1 MVKKMF
7 FKSFMTTLFAAAAVS
22 FVGCSDDDEKGGG
35 NPEINVSTTSLQFA
49 NTEGSE
55 MVSITSN
62 ADWKVEIEY
71 TDGEGWITVVPALG
85 SGDGSITVSVPA
97 NDTGS
102 TRKATLKCIAMH
114 PVYGAWDTKKI
125 SVSQSATDTPPVEEK
140 VLYADNFDGKLAEKT
155 YGSGTSWPFIDQF
168 PEFANPEGPAATDV
182 TYTGQNASVRNGSGD
197 SASQYSLYPGSGGN
211 NIFFGKVP
219 AYFIVNGLQLTPEQS
234 KLTLTFGTEYYDGND
249 KTAGFDKSKF
259 HVLVSKNGL
268 DNSWVELEYTFPA
281 TADLVGKWNLAT
293 ADFTLTAVPEKLY
306 IKFLAEAASVIRI
319 DDVKLSTSE
328 GGQSVTLPEGD
339 PVVTPDEGTV
349 ASAIATADGQSATV
363 NEATVVGTYN
373 KGFLMQ
379 DATGKI
385 LVYTNETA
393 TVAIGEKVKV
403 EGTVTTYGGFKQF
416 AAIKDQASGE
426 YGPAPVVTSL
436 GSGSFSQPAPE
447 VLDGAGMDAYL
458 NAPAVKYI
466 EYTGTLNISG
476 NYYNVNVDGASKAVG
491 SIAYPMEGQVNA
503 ALNGTVV
510 TVRGYALGVS
520 GNVYVNTMLVELAA
534 STEPLLIVD
543 PESLSFDAAGG
554 EKTITATLMNS
565 TETITAESD
574 NAQFTTAV
582 SGNVVT
588 VTAKANTG
596 ADAVTGVI
604 TVKAGAL
611 SKSVAV
617 SQNGANSTTVTLT
630 MSDYFTENTNV
641 ADQSFTF
648 GDFGFSFTKNNNSTS
663 NYNAGDGGIRFYQN
677 DVMTIDGNGKTMTS
691 IKFTTY
697 GGKNGPLAPD
707 PGAFDAET
715 LTWTGSAAKV
725 AFTATA
731 QIRFSAIEITYE

>member
-22 FVGCSDDDEKGGG
+22 FVGCSDDDGKGGG

-328 GGQSVTLPEGD
+328 GGQSVTLPEGIRSSR
-339 PVVTPDEGTV
+339 PTRVP
-349 ASAIATADGQSATV
+349 
-363 NEATVVGTYN
+363 
-373 KGFLMQ
+373 
-379 DATGKI
+379 
-385 LVYTNETA
+385 
-393 TVAIGEKVKV
+393 
-403 EGTVTTYGGFKQF
+403 
-416 AAIKDQASGE
+416 
-426 YGPAPVVTSL
+426 SL
-436 GSGSFSQPAPE
+436 RLSQPP
-447 VLDGAGMDAYL
+447 
-458 NAPAVKYI
+458 
-466 EYTGTLNISG
+466 T
-476 NYYNVNVDGASKAVG
+476 ASR
-491 SIAYPMEGQVNA
+491 
-503 ALNGTVV
+503 L
-510 TVRGYALGVS
+510 R
-520 GNVYVNTMLVELAA
+520 
-534 STEPLLIVD
+534 STRPL
-543 PESLSFDAAGG
+543 S
-554 EKTITATLMNS
+554 
-565 TETITAESD
+565 
-574 NAQFTTAV
+574 
-582 SGNVVT
+582 
-588 VTAKANTG
+588 
-596 ADAVTGVI
+596 
-604 TVKAGAL
+604 
-611 SKSVAV
+611 
-617 SQNGANSTTVTLT
+617 
-630 MSDYFTENTNV
+630 
-641 ADQSFTF
+641 
-648 GDFGFSFTKNNNSTS
+648 
-663 NYNAGDGGIRFYQN
+663 
-677 DVMTIDGNGKTMTS
+677 
-691 IKFTTY
+691 
-697 GGKNGPLAPD
+697 
-707 PGAFDAET
+707 
-715 LTWTGSAAKV
+715 
-725 AFTATA
+725 
-731 QIRFSAIEITYE
+731 

>member
-1 MVKKMF
+1 M
-7 FKSFMTTLFAAAAVS
+7 
-22 FVGCSDDDEKGGG
+22 GH
-35 NPEINVSTTSLQFA
+35 Q
-49 NTEGSE
+49 
-55 MVSITSN
+55 
-62 ADWKVEIEY
+62 
-71 TDGEGWITVVPALG
+71 
-85 SGDGSITVSVPA
+85 
-97 NDTGS
+97 
-102 TRKATLKCIAMH
+102 
-114 PVYGAWDTKKI
+114 KI

-554 EKTITATLMNS
+554 EKTITATLTNS

-697 GGKNGPLAPD
+697 GGKRTVRWLP
-707 PGAFDAET
+707 
-715 LTWTGSAAKV
+715 
-725 AFTATA
+725 
-731 QIRFSAIEITYE
+731 IRVLSTPRR